1 MANINLHIKKT
12 AFLPVYYPY
21 VEDYSNRYEVY
32 WGGRGSGKTK
42 FILQK
47 LMIKGLKEKRLILL
61 MRKETNKL
69 RDSLWKELLT
79 LINDFKLTR
88 FFVINKTEFR
98 VTCLLNG
105 TEFKCLGLD
114 EPEKI
119 KGFAEMSDVFMDEI
133 TAFSEEDIE
142 LIDGTLRSINYE
154 LPLQIYF
161 AFNPISKANFV
172 YKYFGFEDGIVPEDT
187 FILHTTYLDNPYLDE
202 SYLARME
209 NMKQRNYNRWKIE
222 ALGEFVS
229 LDKLIFNNWRK
240 EEFQIQNITGE
251 TCIGLDFGFVNDIS
265 ALVAS
270 IVDEENKRIYV
281 FREWGETNKTNEELA
296 KVITSLGFSKSHI
309 IADAAEPKSIEEIR
323 RNGIQR
329 IRACVKGPDS
339 ILHGIQRL
347 QQYEL
352 IIHPSCEGI
361 ITELE
366 NYSWQKDKKTNEY
379 INKPIDT
386 FNHYI
391 DALRYSLQC
400 IDKKKLK
407 SMSKTSFGL

>member
-1 MANINLHIKKT
+1 MAVNLTIKQT

-21 VEDYSNRYEVY
+21 VEDYSHRYEVY

-69 RDSLWKELLT
+69 RDTLWKELLT
-79 LINDFKLTR
+79 LIDEFKLSR
-88 FFVINKTEFR
+88 FFTINKTEFR

-133 TAFSEEDIE
+133 TAFNEDDIE
-142 LIDGTLRSINYE
+142 LIDGTLRSINYN

-172 YKYFGFEDGIVPEDT
+172 YKYFGFEDGTVPADT
-187 FILHTTYLDNPYLDE
+187 FILHTTYLDNPYLE
-202 SYLARME
+202 ASYLARME
-209 NMKQRNYNRWKIE
+209 NMKARNYNRWKIE

-229 LDKLIFNNWRK
+229 LDKLVFSNWKTEDFNIRDLV
-240 EEFQIQNITGE
+240 GE

-270 IVDEENKRIYV
+270 IVDEEQKRIYV

-296 KVITSLGFSKSHI
+296 KVITSLGFSKSNI

-329 IRACVKGPDS
+329 IKPCVKGPDS

-347 QQYEL
+347 QQYEI

-379 INKPIDT
+379 INKPIDA
-386 FNHYI
+386 FNHFI

-407 SMSKTSFGL
+407 SITKGSLGL

>member
-1 MANINLHIKKT
+1 MASINLHIKKT

-229 LDKLIFNNWRK
+229 LDKLVFNNWRK

-323 RNGIQR
+323 RNGIPR
-329 IRACVKGPDS
+329 IKACVKGPDS

-347 QQYEL
+347 QQYEI

>member
-1 MANINLHIKKT
+1 MATINLNIGKSV
-12 AFLPVYYPY
+12 FLPIYYPY
-21 VEDYSNRYEVY
+21 IRNYTNRYEVY

-47 LMIKGLKEKRLILL
+47 LLIKGLTERRLILL

-69 RDSLWKELLT
+69 RDSVWKELLT
-79 LINDFKLTR
+79 VLDEWKLSQY
-88 FFVINKTEFR
+88 FIINKTEFR
-98 VTCLLNG
+98 VTCVLNG

-133 TAFSEEDIE
+133 TAFNEDDIE
-142 LIDGTLRSINYE
+142 LIDGTLRSINYK

-172 YKYFGFEDGIVPEDT
+172 YKYFGFDTGITPPDT
-187 FILHTTYLDNPYLDE
+187 FILHSTYLDNPYLSD

-229 LDKLIFNNWRK
+229 LDKLIYTNWRA
-240 EEFQIQNITGE
+240 EEFNIQDITGE

-270 IVDEENKRIYV
+270 IVDDENKRIYI
-281 FREWGETNKTNEELA
+281 FKEWGDTNKTNEELA
-296 KVITSLGFSKSHI
+296 KIISSLGFAKSHI

-323 RNGIQR
+323 RKGIQR
-329 IRACVKGPDS
+329 IRACTKGADS
-339 ILHGIQRL
+339 IVHGIQKL
-347 QQYEL
+347 QQYEF
-352 IIHPSCEGI
+352 IVHPACEGI

-386 FNHYI
+386 FNHYL

-407 SMSKTSFGL
+407 SISKASFGL